1 MSAEHNPVKKLKRIT
16 VHPPEAERIAAAFGE
31 SRAAAEL
38 DLAALELIASSLDS
52 GWEGN
57 QKARYLDELKSL
69 TGRIRNILL
78 PQLQLLEKKYHDYL
92 AEKTIE
98 ENGTG

>member
-1 MSAEHNPVKKLKRIT
+1 MSAEHNLIKKIKRIT
-16 VHPPEAERIAAAFGE
+16 VHPQEAERIAAAFGE
-31 SRAAAEL
+31 SRSAAEL
-38 DLAALELIASSLDS
+38 DLAALEHIAASLDS

-78 PQLQLLEKKYHDYL
+78 PQLQSMEKKYHDFTV
-92 AEKTIE
+92 EETIE
-98 ENGTG
+98 ETDRK